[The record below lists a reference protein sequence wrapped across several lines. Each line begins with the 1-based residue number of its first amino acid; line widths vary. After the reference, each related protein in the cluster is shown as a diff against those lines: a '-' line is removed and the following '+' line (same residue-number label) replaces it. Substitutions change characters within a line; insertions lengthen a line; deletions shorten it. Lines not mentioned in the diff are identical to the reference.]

1 MALFCSSCVLPTVVF
16 EVVVSVFHFDGSCC
30 SARRFVVQ
38 PAEVSQ
44 RCVAT
49 LTCPPFLVIP
59 VATSLGTPEAMRV
72 TTWLTIHLLE
82 ISVLLPY
89 FEVVAYVRPAF
100 LYKCRAATKVR
111 FGWQHRLVV
120 QAKKIPI
127 SPDKNE
133 ITQSNKSNGFGAGAT
148 VTKSKK
154 NDLQGKLR
162 SVSSTARVG
171 AGSKQLRQAA
181 LTFDRIRK
189 EHGKEFSNDVYVRSP
204 LNSTSTF
211 WFVGKVAYEPTV
223 IPTIQDE
230 QSMVDAGVLACISQ
244 KRLILEYS
252 MHHLRPQNM
261 GGTYASALEIWLA
274 PADSEMD
281 VAQNKVTLRPVLGSA
296 RTTLPEHFKADS
308 VGYNPEIY
316 VGDEITQ
323 GGLRVLR
330 DEDGKPIK
338 PVFEVNQTV

>member
-1 MALFCSSCVLPTVVF
+1 M
-16 EVVVSVFHFDGSCC
+16 
-30 SARRFVVQ
+30 
-38 PAEVSQ
+38 
-44 RCVAT
+44 
-49 LTCPPFLVIP
+49 
-59 VATSLGTPEAMRV
+59 
-72 TTWLTIHLLE
+72 
-82 ISVLLPY
+82 
-89 FEVVAYVRPAF
+89 
-100 LYKCRAATKVR
+100 
-111 FGWQHRLVV
+111 
-120 QAKKIPI
+120 QAKKIPT
-127 SPDKNE
+127 SPNNNE
-133 ITQSNKSNGFGAGAT
+133 IVPSKSIGFGIGAI
-148 VTKSKK
+148 VTNSKK
-154 NDLQGKLR
+154 NALQGKLR

-211 WFVGKVAYEPTV
+211 WFVGKVAYEPRAIVALPEKQT
-223 IPTIQDE
+223 
-230 QSMVDAGVLACISQ
+230 SVDAGVLACIAQ

-252 MHHLRPQNM
+252 MHHLRPQNL

-281 VAQNKVTLRPVLGSA
+281 VAQNKVTLRPVIGSA

-323 GGLRVLR
+323 GGLRVQR
-330 DEDGKPIK
+330 DEHGEPIK
-338 PVFEVNQTV
+338 PVFEVNQTTK